1 MEQGIYVAY
10 FTSNEVLT
18 AIIISLAAL
27 LVLYAV
33 FRMKTSPRVRS
44 SSLGL
49 MMLSSIFLWLFIGVS
64 LVACYWYSTFSD
76 VYEHSLA
83 TGVRI
88 AFGTTLLVAISG
100 AIPLAFLL
108 RHYSPRIVLSKVKD
122 LSPPR
127 HTLATSFRTLC
138 EHIGIENARLKIS
151 AIDLPVSFAIDSK
164 RPTIVMSQNLVHL
177 LSKEEIEGVLAHE
190 LAHIKNSDTSLKA
203 VMTAYKTALPYD
215 PIIRLVEAAFHR
227 ERELAADATAA
238 KLTGKPLSLASA
250 LLKIYETFP
259 SKNLGSYGTLSILG
273 GGKTLM
279 SRHPPIRQR
288 INQLIRLADIYK

>member
-10 FTSNEVLT
+10 FTSSEVLT

-33 FRMKTSPRVRS
+33 FRIKTSPRVRS

-76 VYEHSLA
+76 VYEHQLA

-88 AFGTTLLVAISG
+88 AFGTTLLVAIAG

-108 RHYSPRIVLSKVKD
+108 RHNSPRIVLAKVKD
-122 LSPPR
+122 LSSPR
-127 HTLATSFRTLC
+127 PMLANSFRILC
-138 EHIGIENARLKIS
+138 EQIGIDNAQLKIS
-151 AIDLPVSFAIDSK
+151 ATDVPVSFAIDSK
-164 RPTIVMSQNLVHL
+164 KPTVVMSENLVHL
-177 LSKEEIEGVLAHE
+177 LDREEVEGVLAHE

-203 VMTAYKTALPYD
+203 MMTAYKTTLPHD

-250 LLKIYETFP
+250 LLKIYEKFP

-288 INQLIRLADIYK
+288 INQLIRLADTYK